1 MAFDPKKHLMKV
13 KGGAD
18 YLEVKWRLVWF
29 REQFPAGVIES
40 EALHMD
46 DKVAIFRATVT
57 AVDENGV
64 HKGSATG
71 YKRCTADQF
80 KFGHIEKAETGA
92 IGRALA
98 CLGFGTQFEPE
109 FDEGDQ
115 IVDSPVERPQTAR
128 SASKPANT
136 TPDKGP
142 VNIDRERVIKALHA
156 EGKKQGIDHDD
167 LHSLIVA
174 KGHESISTAPV
185 EALIDLG
192 KAVKNEPNRLKEWL
206 AQRHLDQQELLPGED
221 VVPTPRTADDF
232 TR

>member
-128 SASKPANT
+128 NAPKPANT

-142 VNIDRERVIKALHA
+142 DKSKVMARLHA
-156 EGKKQGIDHDD
+156 LASEAGLSHDD
-167 LHSLIVA
+167 LRALVLA
-174 KGHESISTAPV
+174 KVDGVESMSDAPV
-185 EALIDLG
+185 DVLVELG
-192 KAVKNEPNRLKEWL
+192 KRIAADPAPLKHWL
-206 AQRHLDQQELLPGED
+206 AKQQELLPTED
-221 VVPTPRTADDF
+221 VLPNPDRF
-232 TR
+232 TQ

>member
-46 DKVAIFRATVT
+46 DNTAIFKATVT

-71 YKRCTADQF
+71 YKRCTAQQF

-128 SASKPANT
+128 NAPKPANT

-142 VNIDRERVIKALHA
+142 DKSKVMARLHA
-156 EGKKQGIDHDD
+156 LASEAGLSHDD
-167 LHSLIVA
+167 LRALVQA
-174 KGHESISTAPV
+174 KTPVESMNDAPV
-185 EALIDLG
+185 DVLVELG
-192 KAVKNEPNRLKEWL
+192 KRIAADPAPLKQWL
-206 AQRHLDQQELLPGED
+206 AKQAELIPGED
-221 VVPTPRTADDF
+221 VVPTPRTADSF
-232 TR
+232 TN

>member
-46 DKVAIFRATVT
+46 DNTAIFKATVT

-71 YKRCTADQF
+71 YKRCTAQQF

-128 SASKPANT
+128 SAPKPSNATPDTNAPANL
-136 TPDKGP
+136 
-142 VNIDRERVIKALHA
+142 DRTRVTKALHA
-156 EGKKQGIDHDD
+156 EAKKHGFEHID
-167 LHSLIVA
+167 LHNLIVA
-174 KGHESISTAPV
+174 KGHESIANAPV
-185 EALIDLG
+185 DALIDLG
-192 KAVKNEPNRLKEWL
+192 KAVKADPAKLKAWL
-206 AQRHLDQQELLPGED
+206 EKQSADQAELLPD
-221 VVPTPRTADDF
+221 TDTVPNPDRF
-232 TR
+232 TS